1 LTPPRLRKPARRL
14 FGSGRRP
21 FREVYRRDPAFN
33 FRHLELQSLRML
45 RTQLFA
51 DPAGRFVHDLIL
63 QSCQQ
68 NAGKTA
74 LVDTSCDRRFTFAEY
89 GSLLESLA
97 HGFISAGLAPGEV
110 VAIFLPN
117 SWEFAIAYHAATLA
131 GGIPTLLN
139 PSYRERE
146 IRYQLENSGAA
157 FLISDAPLLENV
169 NLSGLPSLR
178 RVFTTRSSSTH
189 GGSTGCE
196 DFASLLRPVFGKTS
210 AKFPDARQGS
220 QQTIAALPYSS
231 GTTGLPKGVM
241 LSHYNLVAN
250 VYQILGP
257 NAAPLSPN
265 DVMLCFLPL
274 YHIYGLTV
282 ALTLSLAL
290 GSTLVLMPRF
300 DVQKLCALLLQEGV
314 TMMPVVPP
322 AINAFCPAAE
332 AGIFPVNHKIR
343 WVKCGAAPLAPELA
357 RRFTGLTGI
366 LVNQGY
372 GMTEASPVTH
382 VGFITPPEMYRP
394 ASIGQPLALTECRVM
409 DMTKSADGIEVAPGE
424 PGELV
429 MRGPQFML
437 GYWKEPQATAAV
449 LRDGWYFSGDIVR
462 CDADGFYYVL
472 DRSKEMIKYKG
483 FPVAPAEVE
492 SVLLE
497 HPAVRDCGV
506 VAKPDLAAGEIPCA
520 FVVLREGFVASDAL
534 RKELCGF
541 VADRLA
547 RHKQP
552 REIHFVEAVPR
563 TPSGK
568 ILRRELRKTLV

>member
-1 LTPPRLRKPARRL
+1 
-14 FGSGRRP
+14 
-21 FREVYRRDPAFN
+21 
-33 FRHLELQSLRML
+33 ML
-45 RTQLFA
+45 RTQLYS
-51 DPAGRFVHDLIL
+51 DPKGRFVHDVVLE
-63 QSCQQ
+63 SCQK
-68 NAGKTA
+68 NGSKTA
-74 LVDTSCDRRFTFAEY
+74 LIDTSCDRRFTFAEY
-89 GSLLESLA
+89 GSLVESLA
-97 HGFISAGLAPGEV
+97 RGLISAGLAPGEI

-117 SWEFAIAYHAATLA
+117 SWEFAITYHAATLA

-169 NLSGLPSLR
+169 NLAGLPALR
-178 RVFTTRSSSTH
+178 RVFTTRSFNTRSQS
-189 GGSTGCE
+189 GGCE
-196 DFASLLRPVFGKTS
+196 DFATLLRPTS
-210 AKFPDARQGS
+210 AKFPDAIQTS
-220 QQTIAALPYSS
+220 QETIAALPYSS

-250 VYQILGP
+250 VYQVLGP
-257 NAAPLSPN
+257 NAAMLTPD

-282 ALTLSLAL
+282 ALTLSLTL

-300 DVQKLCALLLQEGV
+300 DVQKLCALLIQEGV

-322 AINAFCPAAE
+322 AINALCQAAE
-332 AGIFPVNHKIR
+332 AGIFPKNHKLR
-343 WVKCGAAPLAPELA
+343 WIKSGAAPLAPELA
-357 RRFTGLTGI
+357 RRMADLTGI
-366 LVNQGY
+366 SVVQGY

-382 VGFITPPEMYRP
+382 VGYIAPPAMNRP
-394 ASIGQPLALTECRVM
+394 ASIGQPLVLTDCRIV
-409 DMTKSADGIEVAPGE
+409 DLEGNEFAPGE

-429 MRGPQFML
+429 MRGPQIML

-449 LRDGWYFSGDIVR
+449 VRDGWYFSGDIVR

-492 SVLLE
+492 SLLLE

-520 FVVLREGFVASDAL
+520 FVVLRESFMPSDLLA
-534 RKELCGF
+534 KELCAF
-541 VADRLA
+541 VADRLS

-552 REIHFVEAVPR
+552 REVRFVEAVPR
-563 TPSGK
+563 TASGK
-568 ILRRELRKTLV
+568 ILRRELRKIFC